1 MERKSEESLP
11 NDSLIAQCK
20 GSEEHLAPQHE
31 DLLTQTIWVYI
42 LVLWRG
48 HHTVIQV
55 LYASVSSKALS
66 LPGAAMWLTQVIGE
80 TQQLRPDLQKSSVS
94 LR

>member
-1 MERKSEESLP
+1 MERKSEESLAK
-11 NDSLIAQCK
+11 NSLITQCE
-20 GSEEHLAPQHE
+20 GSEGHLAPQYE

-42 LVLWRG
+42 LVLLCD

-55 LYASVSSKALS
+55 LYTSVSSKASS
-66 LPGAAMWLTQVIGE
+66 LPWAAVWLTQVIGE
-80 TQQLRPDLQKSSVS
+80 TQQFKPDLQKFSES

>member
-1 MERKSEESLP
+1 MERRSEESLA
-11 NDSLIAQCK
+11 NDSLITQCK

-31 DLLTQTIWVYI
+31 DLSTQTIWVYI
-42 LVLWRG
+42 LVLWCD

-55 LYASVSSKALS
+55 LYASVSSKASS
-66 LPGAAMWLTQVIGE
+66 LPGVAVWLTQVIGE
-80 TQQLRPDLQKSSVS
+80 TPQLRPDLQKSSES